1 MNHPLPSREAIDRM
15 TRYSPEDLI
24 RMRGLSCEDPELRV
38 VNRAYF
44 DRITLE
50 REQALE
56 KAEELEEQCHELQ
69 NTRKIEMLR
78 AAGWPLATLLS
89 AVCTYF
95 LAR

>member
-1 MNHPLPSREAIDRM
+1 MSHPLPSREAIGRM
-15 TRYSPEDLI
+15 QGYSPEDLV
-24 RMRGLSCEDPELRV
+24 RMRGMSVEDPELRV

-44 DRITLE
+44 DRIMLE

-56 KAEELEEQCHELQ
+56 KVEQLEEQCQELQ
-69 NTRKIEMLR
+69 ESRRLEMMR